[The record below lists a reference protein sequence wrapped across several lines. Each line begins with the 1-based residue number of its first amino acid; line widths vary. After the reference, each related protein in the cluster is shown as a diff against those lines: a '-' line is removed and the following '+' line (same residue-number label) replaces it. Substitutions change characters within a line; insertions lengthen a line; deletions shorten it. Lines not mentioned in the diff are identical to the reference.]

1 VGPAQLAEQHRYKLA
16 PAGKSSGMAFCFR
29 LSHALFELQTR
40 KKLEKLTENAAESI
54 HGRILLVGVFA
65 FTNLMRWIRPS
76 FQIPNLDKSAW
87 ICLSIP
93 SLLAMSYFSFL
104 GQLSERIFL
113 PHRAALEFHRKRDEV
128 IYRVPRDLSESLSKL
143 EEIT

>member
-1 VGPAQLAEQHRYKLA
+1 
-16 PAGKSSGMAFCFR
+16 MAFCFR

-76 FQIPNLDKSAW
+76 FQIPNLDKSECTF
-87 ICLSIP
+87 IVGYEPNNDLCGLCMLDCIVDG
-93 SLLAMSYFSFL
+93 FL
-104 GQLSERIFL
+104 CNVEELERCEIILYDNRFIG
-113 PHRAALEFHRKRDEV
+113 LEPAINLCPKFASSV
-128 IYRVPRDLSESLSKL
+128 Y
-143 EEIT
+143 

>member
-1 VGPAQLAEQHRYKLA
+1 
-16 PAGKSSGMAFCFR
+16 MAFCFR

-76 FQIPNLDKSAW
+76 FQIPNLDKSDLLSRGLFYDRRKNHYKNSGKP
-87 ICLSIP
+87 IRRIVSIP
-93 SLLAMSYFSFL
+93 FMAQAVMSCAL
-104 GQLSERIFL
+104 GD
-113 PHRAALEFHRKRDEV
+113 PANARA
-128 IYRVPRDLSESLSKL
+128 
-143 EEIT
+143 

>member
-1 VGPAQLAEQHRYKLA
+1 
-16 PAGKSSGMAFCFR
+16 MAFCFR

-76 FQIPNLDKSAW
+76 FQIPNLDKSDVGYVRA
-87 ICLSIP
+87 IVQEQGSVRVTQNM
-93 SLLAMSYFSFL
+93 SRERLADSGLVFQFL
-104 GQLSERIFL
+104 
-113 PHRAALEFHRKRDEV
+113 K
-128 IYRVPRDLSESLSKL
+128 
-143 EEIT
+143 